1 MRKALLVGAAA
12 WLTMS
17 GMARAQQASLF
28 TGSFSNAGHIQYT
41 TVVDKAPLVAP
52 IPNMQQQQPTFF
64 TRVFIRLAN
73 AFQQPTLGSNPV
85 ASVSTAPSLSSPVT
99 QSTFIPSAPFYN
111 QQ

>member
-28 TGSFSNAGHIQYT
+28 TGSFTNAGHIQYT

-52 IPNMQQQQPTFF
+52 IPNQQQKQSTFLD
-64 TRVFIRLAN
+64 RVFIRLAN
-73 AFQQPTLGSNPV
+73 AFHPTLGANPV
-85 ASVSTAPSLSSPVT
+85 ASMSTAPSLSSPVT
-99 QSTFIPSAPFYN
+99 QSTFVPSAPFYN
-111 QQ
+111 NQ